1 MRLIKLIVCFVFFSA
16 LLLQPAIAKKIPL
29 GMLVEIKG
37 KIEYSKN
44 GKRWKKVR
52 RNKFVY
58 KDYIVKVS
66 AESSVKYLNQETNET
81 TQLTANSKVKVTPE
95 GLQALEGNLGET
107 DAGGGLLSGLSKQ
120 FKKTQKYTTVR
131 RSVHKEGIHLK
142 LSTNTVSKEFS
153 ELAWETAGSEYAY
166 KLHIGKQDRKTKEW
180 TDSAVYDVPATSGE
194 IVRTKIKP
202 ISKKQKYFVEVLD
215 GNGGVAF
222 TSEPANL
229 KVLSGKKLAKFN
241 KQKDEIQKLDES
253 GFLYAGLLKDNGLL
267 VPSLDKYHQF
277 FAENADDEDINELRP
292 FIIEVYSKLRLAKL
306 KSAEL
311 KKYESAE

>member
-1 MRLIKLIVCFVFFSA
+1 M
-16 LLLQPAIAKKIPL
+16 
-29 GMLVEIKG
+29 
-37 KIEYSKN
+37 
-44 GKRWKKVR
+44 
-52 RNKFVY
+52 
-58 KDYIVKVS
+58 
-66 AESSVKYLNQETNET
+66 
-81 TQLTANSKVKVTPE
+81 
-95 GLQALEGNLGET
+95 
-107 DAGGGLLSGLSKQ
+107 
-120 FKKTQKYTTVR
+120 
-131 RSVHKEGIHLK
+131 
-142 LSTNTVSKEFS
+142 
-153 ELAWETAGSEYAY
+153 
-166 KLHIGKQDRKTKEW
+166 
-180 TDSAVYDVPATSGE
+180 
-194 IVRTKIKP
+194 
-202 ISKKQKYFVEVLD
+202 
-215 GNGGVAF
+215 AF